1 MAQYT
6 CTGCVP
12 IDAKIIDVY
21 IQLLGLEERTTE
33 AAERAEYAAEHAIG
47 KSPYIGE
54 NGDWWEWNDEQ
65 GVFVDTGV
73 QAKGSVAVDIEM
85 SATSTNPVQNRV
97 ITNALNQKYTKPA
110 SGIPASDIA
119 SGVIPDVSQFVTASV
134 NNLVNY
140 YLKSETY
147 TKAEVQALIA
157 AIDQFSYEVAASLPT
172 ASASTMNKIYLVPS
186 AEPKT
191 QNTKDEFITLRS
203 GSAGSYTY
211 AWEQIG
217 STAIDLS
224 GYVTTQQLNTALA
237 AYTTTANLTTLLA
250 AKQDVV
256 SDLATIRSGAAAG
269 ATAYQKPAGGIPK
282 TDLESGVQD
291 SLDLADTA
299 IQARPQG
306 EITPVVTPADY
317 ATREELGELE
327 AKLPMLGGYL
337 VPLLRKVVYKD
348 DDAESLIAGIN
359 ALLNTVEVTSISAV
373 YTQPGTIYAGQPLDD
388 LKANLVVTAN
398 YNDGSSA
405 EVSTYELSGTL
416 TAGTS
421 SILVTYQEF
430 TTTFNVTVTDAVHYR
445 DGSYIPGGV
454 ALRNAATA
462 SNLSQCY
469 TYDGVK
475 YVFTNGSST
484 TAVKR
489 CSYFLFD
496 LLLTAGKQYKFTVE
510 FNSAPSSSQTF
521 DIGIGYYDETYR
533 QAGVANVYQACDYS
547 SHLNDSGWQTTT
559 KSGNTIT
566 MSFITPEGC
575 VGGRLTMR
583 YKSSGTESNWP
594 SSITVKRLIIQE
606 VTE

>member
-1 MAQYT
+1 MADYISQF
-6 CTGCVP
+6 TGAE
-12 IDAKIIDVY
+12 IDQRLAKVSQLETSKQDKLVSGSNIKTINGQSVLGSGDMQIQAGDTDAVKYVAQTLTDAQKAQARTNIAAASAAELGQIVTDLTGIEADIDS
-21 IQLLGLEERTTE
+21 LE
-33 AAERAEYAAEHAIG
+33 AAVAAI
-47 KSPYIGE
+47 
-54 NGDWWEWNDEQ
+54 NVGD
-65 GVFVDTGV
+65 
-73 QAKGSVAVDIEM
+73 
-85 SATSTNPVQNRV
+85 
-97 ITNALNQKYTKPA
+97 Y
-110 SGIPASDIA
+110 
-119 SGVIPDVSQFVTASV
+119 VTA
-134 NNLVNY
+134 
-140 YLKSETY
+140 T
-147 TKAEVQALIA
+147 T
-157 AIDQFSYEVAASLPT
+157 LPT
-172 ASASTMNKIYLVPS
+172 ASASTMGHIYLIGPD
-186 AEPKT
+186 ANNNYDRYFT
-191 QNTKDEFITLRS
+191 QESS
-203 GSAGSYTY
+203 GTY
-211 AWEQIG
+211 SWVSLG
-217 STAIDLS
+217 STQIDLS
-224 GYVTTQQLNTALA
+224 T
-237 AYTTTANLTTLLA
+237 
-250 AKQDVV
+250 
-256 SDLATIRSGAAAG
+256 
-269 ATAYQKPAGGIPK
+269 
-282 TDLESGVQD
+282 
-291 SLDLADTA
+291 
-299 IQARPQG
+299 
-306 EITPVVTPADY
+306 Y
-317 ATREELGELE
+317 ATQAEVDQLE

-348 DDAESLIAGIN
+348 NDAESLIAGIN

-405 EVSTYELSGTL
+405 EVSAYELSGTL

-454 ALRNAATA
+454 ALRNAATS

-484 TAVKR
+484 TAAKR

-533 QAGVANVYQACDYS
+533 QAGVANVYQVCDYA

-566 MSFITPEGC
+566 MSLITPEGC
-575 VGGRLTMR
+575 VGGRLTMK